1 MNAPR
6 LSAIQITN
14 FRSIRETVSIPLDA
28 PVVLL
33 HGTNGAGKST
43 IMSAIEL
50 ALTGQVS
57 AIGAADREHL
67 VRYGENEAIIELVS
81 SEGKNALRLHDG
93 ETIGDPLLG
102 AADARFFAERCYL
115 QQRTLTRLLEIYEDD
130 GKAESQLTRFVND
143 LLGLDELEAIL
154 EGTHDL
160 TDLRRFRH
168 LLPEFV
174 ALGSARGAA
183 EAELRQLREQLQK
196 LADTRTGAAT
206 RLREIIGELGATGD
220 VGDVESFLDRE
231 SRETNLVELTARHR
245 EILSMQIRASEIS
258 GAPAARELAALAKAT
273 QDARKATSA
282 WRETHGQALE
292 DVLTSLRSRFSL
304 PDATTAQD
312 PAAVRAQAVA
322 AIDSDLARHR
332 ESLASDASARTEVA
346 RLDAAAAEGQ
356 VRLAS
361 IDEQLA
367 ESGSATDAEELAKA
381 LAALIPHVHTD
392 NCPVC
397 GRAFGEVSEEPL
409 VAHLSVRVSQL
420 SEHAQRLSSLARA
433 RLEAVNDVRRLADE
447 RKVAGTRTL
456 AEDARVRTEA
466 EVLFLE
472 DARRRLNDLEEAI
485 AAGADLTRSLA
496 ETERALVHA
505 EERSRSYAELVA
517 SVGELAAAS
526 GGPDPRS
533 DGVDA
538 TLAAL
543 VADFTGR
550 ITAAERIERLRAEAR
565 EQLSVTRR
573 QSEEERELGR
583 RIAAVEATAGDR
595 RDQLAAI
602 EKRRE
607 RCGTSSET
615 SSRRARRSSAG
626 SLTTR
631 SMPSGKTSSY
641 DLRLRKRS
649 CRSSAHPTQART
661 R

>member
-1 MNAPR
+1 
-6 LSAIQITN
+6 
-14 FRSIRETVSIPLDA
+14 
-28 PVVLL
+28 
-33 HGTNGAGKST
+33 
-43 IMSAIEL
+43 
-50 ALTGQVS
+50 
-57 AIGAADREHL
+57 
-67 VRYGENEAIIELVS
+67 
-81 SEGKNALRLHDG
+81 
-93 ETIGDPLLG
+93 
-102 AADARFFAERCYL
+102 
-115 QQRTLTRLLEIYEDD
+115 
-130 GKAESQLTRFVND
+130 
-143 LLGLDELEAIL
+143 
-154 EGTHDL
+154 
-160 TDLRRFRH
+160 
-168 LLPEFV
+168 
-174 ALGSARGAA
+174 
-183 EAELRQLREQLQK
+183 
-196 LADTRTGAAT
+196 
-206 RLREIIGELGATGD
+206 
-220 VGDVESFLDRE
+220 
-231 SRETNLVELTARHR
+231 
-245 EILSMQIRASEIS
+245 MQIRASEIS

-538 TLAAL
+538 TLRRLLRISPDASLRPSESNGSAL
-543 VADFTGR
+543 RPA
-550 ITAAERIERLRAEAR
+550 
-565 EQLSVTRR
+565 
-573 QSEEERELGR
+573 
-583 RIAAVEATAGDR
+583 
-595 RDQLAAI
+595 
-602 EKRRE
+602 
-607 RCGTSSET
+607 SS
-615 SSRRARRSSAG
+615 
-626 SLTTR
+626 
-631 SMPSGKTSSY
+631 
-641 DLRLRKRS
+641 
-649 CRSSAHPTQART
+649 
-661 R
+661 